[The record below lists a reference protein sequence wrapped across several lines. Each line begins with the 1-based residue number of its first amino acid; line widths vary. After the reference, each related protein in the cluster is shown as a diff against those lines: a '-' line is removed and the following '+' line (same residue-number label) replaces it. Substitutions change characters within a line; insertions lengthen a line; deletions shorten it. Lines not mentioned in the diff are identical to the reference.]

1 MVAGCRS
8 LPPTPPEGK
17 GELWA
22 AIFFI
27 ATCCDIF
34 YGVSHILYCV
44 CFEPSERR

>member
-27 ATCCDIF
+27 ATSMRNYFWF
-34 YGVSHILYCV
+34 YILIRDFV
-44 CFEPSERR
+44 LNDNLN